1 MDHQLGRDFKRV
13 AFAMTRRHWWGAPD
27 PSVHF
32 CSCCLT
38 RIPHPRPFI
47 FPPPLTMFL
56 SLIAMKIASTCR
68 WRLCVANL
76 TKVRSTYLW
85 RVLLVYY
92 ADRHGHDDQDVQESC
107 GKHPHPQHAVQL
119 KTRSHWRHHK
129 YPPPTPIPLLLF
141 TLFWFYPFY
150 FYSIPIVPCCFPL
163 RSLT

>member
-1 MDHQLGRDFKRV
+1 MDYQLGRDFKRV
-13 AFAMTRRHWWGAPD
+13 AFGMTRRHWWGAPD
-27 PSVHF
+27 PSVHS

-38 RIPHPRPFI
+38 RIPPTFI

-56 SLIAMKIASTCR
+56 SLIAMKNCN
-68 WRLCVANL
+68 RLVDGACVL
-76 TKVRSTYLW
+76 QTWQKVRSTCLW

-119 KTRSHWRHHK
+119 KTRSHWRHHI
-129 YPPPTPIPLLLF
+129 YPPPPIPLLLLTLFDF
-141 TLFWFYPFY
+141 TLY
-150 FYSIPIVPCCFPL
+150 FYSIPKFCSLLFSL